1 MSGLLL
7 KNVNKIYPGGQQA
20 IRDFNLEIKEHE
32 LLVLSGPDGC
42 GKSTLLR
49 MIAGLEEITSGSLYI
64 DGIDMTHAEPRDR
77 NVAMLFRN
85 SVLYP
90 CMTVRDNLTFALRM
104 AKIAQAEIDKRVKE
118 TAAELNMVQILDKLP
133 EELTTYQTYQA
144 LLGRALMRRPKILLM
159 DSTIADL
166 DEELQEVIRQK
177 FLNIHE
183 KMNMTVVYVTENQ
196 KSAMAVGSRMIVMND
211 GEICQDDTPANL
223 FAYPKTSYVAGVVGY
238 PPMNFFVATVY
249 EEGGNV
255 GLSFKKGKV
264 LIPKEKGSL
273 LLEHGYLKKEVLVG
287 VRADALRIVAGKK
300 KGGEGT
306 LTCKVQGME
315 ELYSKQ
321 MLRFSMEEISGLCM
335 AERMDVGDEGS
346 PVVLAVDASKIQI
359 FDRETE
365 RTIVY

>member
-7 KNVNKIYPGGQQA
+7 KNVNKIYPGGRQA
-20 IRDFNLEIKEHE
+20 IRDFNLEIKDHE

-64 DGIDMTHAEPRDR
+64 DGVDMTNAEPRER
-77 NVAMLFRN
+77 NVAMIFRN

-90 CMTVRDNLTFALRM
+90 HMTVLDNLTFALRM
-104 AKIAQAEIDKRVKE
+104 AKMGQEEIEKRVKE
-118 TAAELNMVQILDKLP
+118 TVAALNLGTILDKLP
-133 EELTTYQTYQA
+133 EELTTYQTYQV
-144 LLGRALMRRPKILLM
+144 LMGRALVRRPKILLM

-183 KMNMTVVYVTENQ
+183 KMNMTVIYVTENQ

-211 GEICQDDTPANL
+211 GEICQDDTPEKL
-223 FAYPKTSYVAGVVGY
+223 MTQPKTSYVAGVVGY
-238 PPMNFFVATVY
+238 PPMNFFVANVY
-249 EEGGNV
+249 EENGSV
-255 GLSFKKGKV
+255 GLGFKKGKV
-264 LIPKEKGSL
+264 LIPQEKGKT
-273 LLEHGYLKKEVLVG
+273 LLEHGYLKKEVLAG
-287 VRADALRIVAGKK
+287 VRADALRVVAGKK
-300 KGGEGT
+300 KGGEGE

-315 ELYSKQ
+315 ELYSRP
-321 MLRFSMEEISGLCM
+321 MLRFVMEETSGICM
-335 AERMDVGDEGS
+335 ADEMPAGGEGS
-346 PVVLAVDASKIQI
+346 TVVLALDAARIQI